1 MRSITGLAVDRH
13 VTVVSVVEAW
23 TTSEMFL
30 HRRRG
35 STSHIC
41 VSANGR
47 AVGSGGKVMV
57 EGVAARAVTVTR
69 ARMVRRARG
78 GAAMRGNAIVL
89 ASGWLP
95 INGVEALIELLG
107 AGELPFTEDSP
118 EDSNTSNRS
127 SYSDNDG

>member
-23 TTSEMFL
+23 ATSEMFL

-35 STSHIC
+35 PTSHIC

-57 EGVAARAVTVTR
+57 EGVTARAVTR

-78 GAAMRGNAIVL
+78 DAAMRGNGVVL
-89 ASGWLP
+89 AGGWLP

-107 AGELPFTEDSP
+107 AGELPFTEDGP

-127 SYSDNDG
+127 RHSDNDG